1 MFRRVT
7 LRALLLAPVLFAA
20 PAQAADKL
28 ILSCFPLPAEG
39 PVKIEAYVDATTD
52 GEYPP
57 KQIGAVR
64 VLVRFGEDPYEYF
77 PEQTK
82 LSEIRNGVLR
92 LHLFQPLSA
101 GESAELR
108 FEGKL
113 PARKGEQFA
122 LRMEI
127 RAEKR
132 VGRGQVRCTIE

>member
-1 MFRRVT
+1 M
-7 LRALLLAPVLFAA
+7 RALVLAPVLLTL

-28 ILSCFPLPAEG
+28 ILSCFPLRAES
-39 PVKIEAYVDATTD
+39 PVKIEAYVDGTAES
-52 GEYPP
+52 EYPP
-57 KQIGAVR
+57 KKIEAVR

-77 PEQTK
+77 PEQAR
-82 LSEIRNGVLR
+82 LSEIKDGVLR

-113 PARKGEQFA
+113 PPKKGEQFA
-122 LRMEI
+122 LRMDV

-132 VGRGQVRCTIE
+132 TGRGQVRCTIE

>member
-7 LRALLLAPVLFAA
+7 LRAILLAAVLPAL

-28 ILSCFPLPAEG
+28 ILSCFPLRAEG
-39 PVKIEAYVDATTD
+39 AVKIDAYVDGTAE

-57 KQIGAVR
+57 AKIEAVR
-64 VLVRFGEDPYEYF
+64 ALVRFGEDPYEYF

-82 LSEIRNGVLR
+82 LSEIRDGVLR

-108 FEGKL
+108 FGGKL
-113 PARKGEQFA
+113 PAKKGEQFV
-122 LRMEI
+122 LRMDI

-132 VGRGQVRCTIE
+132 AGRGQVRCTIE